1 MMAINIMSKF
11 YFYYYYAVA
20 SRVLDRLS
28 ITPASLKLHRLLVI
42 ICVHLYVRKANIDL
56 PEVDEAN
63 SLRVPSVWVI
73 TMI

>member
-1 MMAINIMSKF
+1 MSKF
-11 YFYYYYAVA
+11 YYYYYAVA

-28 ITPASLKLHRLLVI
+28 ITPASLKLHRLLVL

-56 PEVDEAN
+56 LEADEAN
-63 SLRVPSVWVI
+63 RLRVPSVLVI